1 MNINDFDFSLPKNNI
16 AQTPNKSRSDSK
28 LLVINRT
35 TNELKNDKFNNIDA
49 YITEN
54 DLLIINDTK
63 VMPARIFGV
72 RENTGGKVEILVERI
87 INNESFICQIK
98 STRKLKKNDIII
110 VGENVNLVVEKNN
123 QILCEIKILDYSV
136 EDLLSNYGSIPL
148 PPYILRDPDDSD
160 EEYYQTIFAEKYGS
174 VAAPTAAL
182 HFDKNVLDKLID
194 KKIPICK
201 ITLHIGMGTFSPIK
215 TYDITQHK
223 MHSELYLIPKDTVE
237 QIKQCRLRKG
247 KVIAVGT
254 TVARALESFYS
265 SEKNSEKF
273 YETDI
278 FIKPGYDFKAVD
290 HLITNFH
297 LPKSSLL
304 VMISAFYN
312 TKKILEAYNFAIN
325 NNYKFFSY
333 GDSTLIL

>member
-223 MHSELYLIPKDTVE
+223 MHSELYLVPKDTVE